1 MKKYIIIESDNEVT
15 RVEIN
20 GKTDE
25 LIDMIANAII
35 NDKNFGILVLT
46 AIAAIA
52 QKDNDPINQIN
63 LN

>member
-1 MKKYIIIESDNEVT
+1 MTYINLHSDGDRT
-15 RVEIN
+15 KCEIN
-20 GKTDE
+20 GRTDE

-35 NDKNFGILVLT
+35 TDENFGLLVLT

-52 QKDNDPINQIN
+52 EQKNNPLKNIN